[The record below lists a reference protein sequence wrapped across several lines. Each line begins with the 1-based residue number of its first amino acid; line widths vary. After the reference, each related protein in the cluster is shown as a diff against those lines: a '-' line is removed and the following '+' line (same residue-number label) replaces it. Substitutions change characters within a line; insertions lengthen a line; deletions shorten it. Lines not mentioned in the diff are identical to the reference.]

1 PEKVGLLL
9 RPLHRSALR
18 TTTHAILADGRLAL
32 GVIGL
37 VAHRVPAGILAEI
50 DIARLFHPPPDL
62 GRRAVMAL
70 LGGADEITVRK
81 SQQLGHL
88 AKPRG
93 VAVRE
98 LARRKPLPGGR
109 LLHLQAMLV

>member
-1 PEKVGLLL
+1 QPVLIGRKPEKVGLLL

-50 DIARLFHPPPDL
+50 DIARLLHAAPDF
-62 GRRAVMAL
+62 GRRAIMAFL
-70 LGGADEITVRK
+70 SGADEIAVGK
-81 SQQLGHL
+81 SQHLRHL
-88 AKPRG
+88 AKP
-93 VAVRE
+93 
-98 LARRKPLPGGR
+98 
-109 LLHLQAMLV
+109 

>member
-1 PEKVGLLL
+1 AHDLVAPLRRQNEVGVSLVMGKQPVLIGRKPEKVGLLL
-9 RPLHRSALR
+9 RPLDRSPLR
-18 TTTHAILADGRLAL
+18 AATYAILPDGRLAF

-70 LGGADEITVRK
+70 LGGADEITVGK
-81 SQQLGHL
+81 SQHL
-88 AKPRG
+88 
-93 VAVRE
+93 
-98 LARRKPLPGGR
+98 
-109 LLHLQAMLV
+109 